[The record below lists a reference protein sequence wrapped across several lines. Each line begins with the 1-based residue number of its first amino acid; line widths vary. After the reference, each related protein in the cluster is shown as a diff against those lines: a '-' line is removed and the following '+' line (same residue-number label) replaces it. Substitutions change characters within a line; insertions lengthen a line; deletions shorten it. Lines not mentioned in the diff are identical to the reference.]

1 MIALN
6 KDLLR
11 NTFFIE
17 NARSLR
23 DGGFITKAQFLS
35 AKAVTPV
42 LRTQNNFLVRIGF
55 LLLGI
60 FLYSSVAGVVSL
72 FGLAIM
78 ERQFEAFTFMYG
90 IIGLVGI
97 EFLSRQ
103 NYYGYGLDD
112 AFTIVL
118 CTMTAMAF
126 GINTESPTVAFLV
139 LGAMG
144 VFCAIRYVHTVSML
158 LGLIGI
164 TGFFCCLVFDL
175 EIIAALYLPFIG
187 LGLAVAMYMV
197 FRHFNSRSEAYF
209 YQYGL
214 QVLQV
219 FSLIL
224 GYTSV
229 NYFVVRELSVE
240 MLHIT
245 VDAQHDIPFAAV
257 FYLLTF
263 AIPLLYIFFGL
274 KYKMRALLI
283 LGMLTLGCSVLTI
296 RYYYSILPAETALI
310 VAGVLLFALAY
321 ACIRKLKGKESGI
334 TFERD
339 RHSDKNSLMYAQV
352 ILANSQISVKPP
364 VSDSGPMPF
373 GGGGFSG
380 GGSSET
386 Y

>member
-11 NTFFIE
+11 NTFFLE
-17 NARSLR
+17 NAKTLR
-23 DGGFITKAQFLS
+23 DGGFISKEQFLS
-35 AKAVTPV
+35 VKAVTPV
-42 LRTQNNFLVRIGF
+42 LKTQNNFLVRIGF

-78 ERQFEAFTFMYG
+78 EHQFEIFTFVYA
-90 IIGLVGI
+90 IIGLAGI

-112 AFTIVL
+112 AFTIGF
-118 CTMTAMAF
+118 CTMAAMAF
-126 GINTESPTVAFLV
+126 GVNTESPAVAFLV
-139 LGAMG
+139 LGIFG
-144 VFCAIRYVHTVSML
+144 IFCAIRYVHTVSML
-158 LGLIGI
+158 LGLVGT

-187 LGLAVAMYMV
+187 FGLAVGMYAIYHR
-197 FRHFNSRSEAYF
+197 FQSNPDAYF
-209 YQYGL
+209 YQYVL

-219 FSLIL
+219 FSLVL
-224 GYTSV
+224 GYVSV
-229 NYFVVRELSVE
+229 NYLVVRELSVE
-240 MLHIT
+240 MLHIA
-245 VDAQHDIPFAAV
+245 VDANHDIPFATV

-263 AIPLLYIFFGL
+263 AIPIGYLFFGL
-274 KYKMRALLI
+274 KYKIRALLI
-283 LGMLTLGCSVLTI
+283 LGLLAMACSVLTI
-296 RYYYSILPAETALI
+296 RHYYSVLPAEAALI
-310 VAGVLLFALAY
+310 LAGILLFAWAY

-352 ILANSQISVKPP
+352 ILANSQISIKPP
-364 VSDSGPMPF
+364 VSDSGPMTF

-380 GGSSET
+380 SGSSEG

>member
-11 NTFFIE
+11 NTFFID
-17 NARSLR
+17 NARSLC

-42 LRTQNNFLVRIGF
+42 LKTQHNFLVRIGF

-78 ERQFEAFTFMYG
+78 EHQFEIFTFVYA
-90 IIGLVGI
+90 IIGWVGI

-112 AFTIVL
+112 AFAIGL
-118 CTMTAMAF
+118 CTMAAMAF
-126 GINTESPTVAFLV
+126 GINTESATVAFFV
-139 LGAMG
+139 LGLVG
-144 VFCAIRYVHTVSML
+144 VFCSIRYVHTVSML
-158 LGLIGI
+158 LGLAGI

-187 LGLAVAMYMV
+187 LGLAVVMYAIY
-197 FRHFNSRSEAYF
+197 RHFQNRLETYF
-209 YQYGL
+209 YQYSL

-224 GYTSV
+224 GYASV
-229 NYFVVRELSVE
+229 NYLVVRELSVE
-240 MLHIT
+240 MLHLV
-245 VDAQHDIPFAAV
+245 VDANHDIPFAIV

-263 AIPLLYIFFGL
+263 ALPIGYLFFGL
-274 KYKMRALLI
+274 KYKMRPLLI
-283 LGMLTLGCSVLTI
+283 LGLLTMACSILTI

-310 VAGVLLFALAY
+310 LAGILLFALAY
-321 ACIRKLKGKESGI
+321 ICIRKLKGKESGI

-380 GGSSET
+380 GGSSES